1 MTAAISVL
9 MEAFAKSDLPKEN
22 KHGPDFVCPLGMDEY
37 DRFVYDL
44 LLNAGIT
51 VELLSDQPIDKSAE
65 DLYSAVQIVDD
76 WDMNHFFKQK
86 DPDEISLCDKD
97 DMLGVQVKLHAGLRW
112 KLTISNDMKEQHP
125 IEPRRSSRT
134 PAGRVSTFENLHLYE
149 IAVNVSNDL
158 LNTGMRCTV
167 AMARHITI
175 NIAFKKSEE
184 GYPKDDDVIWNE
196 DNNLPLVLQRRI
208 DAVFTSKYVTSVQ
221 VRARCRTEHATE
233 HATEHTTEHA
243 TEPLR
248 TYTHSHVPPLVAECV
263 VRRCGGR
270 SLRRSQEQQFG
281 SSLGCVRDA
290 QQVGRHGSMCVA

>member
-76 WDMNHFFKQK
+76 WDMNHFFEQK
-86 DPDEISLCDKD
+86 DPDLISLCDKD

-125 IEPRRSSRT
+125 LEPRRRATQRSRVTFIIISSS
-134 PAGRVSTFENLHLYE
+134 AW
-149 IAVNVSNDL
+149 
-158 LNTGMRCTV
+158 
-167 AMARHITI
+167 MA
-175 NIAFKKSEE
+175 
-184 GYPKDDDVIWNE
+184 
-196 DNNLPLVLQRRI
+196 
-208 DAVFTSKYVTSVQ
+208 
-221 VRARCRTEHATE
+221 
-233 HATEHTTEHA
+233 
-243 TEPLR
+243 
-248 TYTHSHVPPLVAECV
+248 
-263 VRRCGGR
+263 
-270 SLRRSQEQQFG
+270 
-281 SSLGCVRDA
+281 
-290 QQVGRHGSMCVA
+290 